1 MGKAGLIQNSPRG
14 AATPWRCK
22 ANTSTRFGY
31 LYYTKMPK
39 ESKGLPTFFRPWI
52 ARNPSARPVPSF
64 RFSGTMIRAA
74 NRVFRHTKSTI
85 RATNIPI
92 RQTKSIP
99 LPPVFPYT
107 PSPIILMHM
116 ARHMPGCFRTRKKTQ
131 EKRISSIYRVQR
143 KRNTRCSAGKDE
155 KLPGQGKGQ
164 YLRKPGR
171 KEREKG
177 YEKTEYCRKKRLYP
191 DTG

>member
-1 MGKAGLIQNSPRG
+1 MIYGRKPEITL
-14 AATPWRCK
+14 
-22 ANTSTRFGY
+22 
-31 LYYTKMPK
+31 
-39 ESKGLPTFFRPWI
+39 FFARAKPVGRISYVRIRPPG
-52 ARNPSARPVPSF
+52 N
-64 RFSGTMIRAA
+64 G
-74 NRVFRHTKSTI
+74 
-85 RATNIPI
+85 NIPI
-92 RQTKSIP
+92 RQTKNIP

-177 YEKTEYCRKKRLYP
+177 YEKTEYCRKKGLYP